1 MSANFSNGAL
11 PPHATRSKELL
22 VLVTFPFRAGRE
34 NFFRPGGGAKTAFAP
49 DLARITKEKNDKAVI
64 SEMCRSRSLCVQLST
79 TCVFQGLV
87 RSILRG
93 AGTGHH
99 ENPVWL
105 DCWSS
110 VQSVGAADSILRSS
124 RHWTRANTSGVIG
137 LLSPL
142 LRCAWDGGDL
152 RIPGGRQL
160 LQATSTH
167 ISPHRPRH
175 AARTRSLF
183 PLHRSPQRLAC

>member
-99 ENPVWL
+99 EEPCLVGL
-105 DCWSS
+105 LEQRSIGWSS
-110 VQSVGAADSILRSS
+110 RFDPTLL
-124 RHWTRANTSGVIG
+124 TS
-137 LLSPL
+137 LDPSEY
-142 LRCAWDGGDL
+142 
-152 RIPGGRQL
+152 
-160 LQATSTH
+160 
-167 ISPHRPRH
+167 
-175 AARTRSLF
+175 
-183 PLHRSPQRLAC
+183 